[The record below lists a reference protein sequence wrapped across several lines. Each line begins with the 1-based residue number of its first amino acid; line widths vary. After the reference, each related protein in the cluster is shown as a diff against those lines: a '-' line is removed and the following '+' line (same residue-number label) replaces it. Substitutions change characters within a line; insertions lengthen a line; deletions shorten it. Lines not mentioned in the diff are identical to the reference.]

1 MRKLRRKK
9 GRRGMFFVK
18 SFLKENKNKKK
29 YRNLFALLPS
39 SFPQKT
45 F

>member
-18 SFLKENKNKKK
+18 VLKRKYNPKK

-39 SFPQKT
+39 SFPQKS